1 MVRRFD
7 HMTLVVRELEPARR
21 FFGLLGF
28 REAIA
33 VVIAGEP
40 FAAYMGVPGIE
51 ADHVTLVLEGA
62 PSHTE
67 IQLLHYRN
75 PPIPVDAQSGKLDRT
90 GFNHVCF
97 AVDDIEAEIETMRQ
111 AGFTTRSEVLDF
123 HARKLV
129 FLRGPENV
137 VVELSQ
143 WTEAPPETTPPAET
157 RSAAPQS

>member
-7 HMTLVVRELEPARR
+7 HLTIAVRDLDKARR

-28 REAIA
+28 KEAIS

-40 FAAYMGVPGIE
+40 FASYMGVPDIE
-51 ADHVTLVLEGA
+51 ADHVTLVLENA
-62 PSHTE
+62 SPRTE
-67 IQLLHYRN
+67 IQLLHYRH
-75 PPIPVDAQSGKLDRT
+75 PDAIADPHIRELDKI

-97 AVDDIEAEIETMRQ
+97 ATDDLEAELRTMREN
-111 AGFTTRSEVLDF
+111 GFAARSEILDF

-129 FLRGPENV
+129 FLEGPEGV

-143 WTEAPPETTPPAET
+143 WH
-157 RSAAPQS
+157 